1 MGFQIKRMTQRVD
14 REKMRDL
21 FCQIENEKPWDRN
34 NISIQV
40 INPPSPKK
48 SSFFNYIWW
57 ESTPGASVKLAQA
70 GLGFPKLSSNLFGF
84 YPAIH

>member
-48 SSFFNYIWW
+48 SSFSIIYGGNPHQ
-57 ESTPGASVKLAQA
+57 ELV
-70 GLGFPKLSSNLFGF
+70 
-84 YPAIH
+84 